1 MALTGRRHPLSGQSA
16 RKRALLWVAL
26 LALLAPGCEGEREA
40 LAGNGGFFAVMND
53 VPLGEQW
60 ATMNASL
67 HNTSTKPLIIRTLT
81 VAGPGIG
88 SVVRVLDTMIAPIPA
103 DHDSLSVTSGG
114 VWRTYPPVQKRGQD
128 CAIQTLEPVEGF
140 VLPPGGVARALLL
153 LEATSVGR
161 FKFKGVEVSYEQDGK
176 AGTELVDFGQEGTV
190 ITHGK
195 PVPDLAGSELACAH
209 LARVLPSGAPSA

>member
-1 MALTGRRHPLSGQSA
+1 M
-16 RKRALLWVAL
+16 AL

-209 LARVLPSGAPSA
+209 LARVLPSGAPPA